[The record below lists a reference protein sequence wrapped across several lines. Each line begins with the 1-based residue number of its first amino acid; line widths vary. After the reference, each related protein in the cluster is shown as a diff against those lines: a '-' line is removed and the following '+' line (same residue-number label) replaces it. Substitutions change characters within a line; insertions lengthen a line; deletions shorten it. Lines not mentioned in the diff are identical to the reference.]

1 MHIAMSLK
9 VVSTEAYLS
18 PDHEF
23 CLHGDLV
30 WEKLGMDLAHH
41 CARML
46 LHPTLARPRCHQ
58 HRCLAELDDEHEGGD
73 GWRP

>member
-1 MHIAMSLK
+1 MHCH
-9 VVSTEAYLS
+9 VVESCEHGGLPD

-23 CLHGDLV
+23 YLHGDLV
-30 WEKLGMDLAHH
+30 WMKLGMDLAHH